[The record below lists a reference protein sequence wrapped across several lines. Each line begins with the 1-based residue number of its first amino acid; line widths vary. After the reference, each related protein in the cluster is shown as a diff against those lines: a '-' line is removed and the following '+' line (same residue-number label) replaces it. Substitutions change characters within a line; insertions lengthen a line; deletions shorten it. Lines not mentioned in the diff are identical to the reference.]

1 MMCPCP
7 VSLVSTA
14 RDPLPLSL
22 LAKLSSP
29 CLALLADLPS
39 TCNKHLKAI
48 TFNNLMPRKECE
60 VRTRQLWGNCQADP
74 AAEMTLLQPLS
85 CPPETVASIVHCTAV
100 YIITVQCPPNY
111 TLLLVY
117 NTHLGGTT
125 AMQIKDSISLITSLH
140 TAALTHHRA
149 WWSEEPLLLIV
160 GQVILPCSSSK
171 PSQGKVH
178 GLEVFSA
185 AFTLRWACG
194 AV

>member
-1 MMCPCP
+1 MVNTRLCLSTETIHGKRSNLESGHFHLIQMMCPCP

-60 VRTRQLWGNCQADP
+60 ARTRQLWGNCQADP

-85 CPPETVASIVHCTAV
+85 CPPETVASILHCTAV
-100 YIITVQCPPNY
+100 YIITV
-111 TLLLVY
+111 
-117 NTHLGGTT
+117 
-125 AMQIKDSISLITSLH
+125 
-140 TAALTHHRA
+140 
-149 WWSEEPLLLIV
+149 
-160 GQVILPCSSSK
+160 
-171 PSQGKVH
+171 
-178 GLEVFSA
+178 
-185 AFTLRWACG
+185 
-194 AV
+194 